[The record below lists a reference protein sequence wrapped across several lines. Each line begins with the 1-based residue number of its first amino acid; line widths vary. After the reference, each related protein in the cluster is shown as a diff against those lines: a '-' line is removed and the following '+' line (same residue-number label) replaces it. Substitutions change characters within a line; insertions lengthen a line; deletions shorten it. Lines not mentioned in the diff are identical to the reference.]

1 MSEPKIVTGKVEPD
15 RKLSAGLRILIRMEW
30 DREGMVMLTMK
41 RMMMMMMMV
50 MNRYFD
56 DMGMTGLYMQLA
68 HNLAHSSLLSLLI
81 IVLLRGNWQN
91 CTVHL
96 FGIRMLHLISQ

>member
-41 RMMMMMMMV
+41 RMMMMMMV

-56 DMGMTGLYMQLA
+56 DMGMSGFYVQLA
-68 HNLAHSSLLSLLI
+68 HNLAHSSLLLSLLI

-96 FGIRMLHLISQ
+96 FGIRMLHLTSH

>member
-30 DREGMVMLTMK
+30 DREWMVMLTMTMT
-41 RMMMMMMMV
+41 MMT

-56 DMGMTGLYMQLA
+56 DMGMTGLYVQLA
-68 HNLAHSSLLSLLI
+68 HYLAHCSSH
-81 IVLLRGNWQN
+81 
-91 CTVHL
+91 C
-96 FGIRMLHLISQ
+96 

>member
-30 DREGMVMLTMK
+30 DRQWMVMLTMTML
-41 RMMMMMMMV
+41 MMMMT

-56 DMGMTGLYMQLA
+56 DMWMTGLYVQLA
-68 HNLAHSSLLSLLI
+68 HNQAHCYSH
-81 IVLLRGNWQN
+81 
-91 CTVHL
+91 C
-96 FGIRMLHLISQ
+96 

>member
-41 RMMMMMMMV
+41 RMMMMMMV

-56 DMGMTGLYMQLA
+56 DMGMSGFYVQLA
-68 HNLAHSSLLSLLI
+68 HNLAHSSLLLSLLI

>member
-41 RMMMMMMMV
+41 RMMMMMMV

-56 DMGMTGLYMQLA
+56 DMGMPGFYVQLA
-68 HNLAHSSLLSLLI
+68 HNLAHSSLLLSLLI

-96 FGIRMLHLISQ
+96 FGIRMLHLTSH

>member
-41 RMMMMMMMV
+41 RMMMMI
-50 MNRYFD
+50 YI
-56 DMGMTGLYMQLA
+56 L
-68 HNLAHSSLLSLLI
+68 
-81 IVLLRGNWQN
+81 
-91 CTVHL
+91 
-96 FGIRMLHLISQ
+96 

>member
-41 RMMMMMMMV
+41 RMMMMMMV

-56 DMGMTGLYMQLA
+56 DMGMTGFYVQLA
-68 HNLAHSSLLSLLI
+68 HNLAHSSLLLSLLI

>member
-41 RMMMMMMMV
+41 RMMMLM

-56 DMGMTGLYMQLA
+56 DMGATGLYVQLA
-68 HNLAHSSLLSLLI
+68 HNLAHSSLLLSLLI

-96 FGIRMLHLISQ
+96 FGIRMLHLTSH